1 MQPIPQSVAE
11 KTIFSQLSIPYF
23 YALFKQKKGIMKKG
37 MTTIYDIARTLGI
50 SASTVSRAL
59 RNHPDISQA
68 MVEKIKSTAKKLN
81 YRPNTIAQSLK
92 ERKTKVIGVVIPEI
106 LNHFYMSVL
115 SGIEDIV
122 FRKGYQ
128 VMVCKSG
135 ENYQREVLNTESLS
149 GQVDGILACVSQE
162 TRKYEHFKDVKKH
175 NIPLV
180 FFDRAAERISSSKV
194 MMNDEAIVY
203 TLTEHLIKSGYQNI
217 VLITGPDHLGFCKN
231 QIKGY
236 TNALLHH
243 GFKLKETSILSEG
256 LDFQKGSASFQKA
269 MRLEPAPD
277 ALIAANDPIA
287 MAIYLEAQKANIQL
301 GSKLGLASAGSDPV
315 FGLLNP
321 SVTNLQSKGFEMGG
335 RAAQLCIHEIEK
347 QGNILKTEKE
357 MLSGDLVIRQSSTKT
372 GSGLVVSSY
381 SKYLNQKEGG
391 DPLVYIY

>member
-1 MQPIPQSVAE
+1 
-11 KTIFSQLSIPYF
+11 
-23 YALFKQKKGIMKKG
+23 MKKG
-37 MTTIYDIARTLGI
+37 MTTIYDIAETLGI

-59 RNHPDISQA
+59 RNHPDISQV
-68 MVEKIKSTAKKLN
+68 MVDKIKVAAKKLN

-115 SGIEDIV
+115 SGIEDIA

-128 VMVCKSG
+128 VMVSKSG
-135 ENYQREVLNTESLS
+135 ESYQREVLNIESLS
-149 GQVDGILACVSQE
+149 GQVDGILACISQE

-180 FFDRAAERISSSKV
+180 FFDRAAERVASSKV

-203 TLTEHLIKSGYQNI
+203 SLTEHLIKSGYQNI
-217 VLITGPDHLGFCKN
+217 ALLTGPDHLGFCKN
-231 QIKGY
+231 QTKGY
-236 TNALLHH
+236 SNALLHH
-243 GFKLKETSILSEG
+243 GFILDKSFILNDG
-256 LDFQKGSASFQKA
+256 LDFQKGRLAFQKI
-269 MRLEPAPD
+269 MKLQPLPD

-287 MAIYLEAQKANIQL
+287 MAIYLETQKANIQL
-301 GSKLGLASAGSDPV
+301 GSQMGLASAGSDPF

-335 RAAQLCIHEIEK
+335 RAAQLCIYEIEK
-347 QGNILKTEKE
+347 QGGVLKAEKE
-357 MLSGDLVIRQSSTKT
+357 TLSGDLIIRQSSTKT
-372 GSGLVVSSY
+372 SHGLVVSSY
-381 SKYLNQKEGG
+381 SKYLNQKDSG

>member
-1 MQPIPQSVAE
+1 
-11 KTIFSQLSIPYF
+11 
-23 YALFKQKKGIMKKG
+23 MKKG

-68 MVEKIKSTAKKLN
+68 MVEKIKITAKKLN

-115 SGIEDIV
+115 NGIEDIV

-128 VMVCKSG
+128 VMVSKSG
-135 ENYQREVLNTESLS
+135 ENYQREVLNIESLS

-162 TRKYEHFKDVKKH
+162 TRKYEHFKDVKNH

-180 FFDRAAERISSSKV
+180 FFDRAAERIASSKV
-194 MMNDEAIVY
+194 VMNDEAIVY
-203 TLTEHLIKSGYQNI
+203 ALTEHLIKSGYQNI
-217 VLITGPDHLGFCKN
+217 ALITGPDYLGFCKN
-231 QIKGY
+231 QVKGY

-243 GFKLKETSILSEG
+243 GVGLRQSLILNDG
-256 LDFQKGSASFQKA
+256 LDFQKGRASFQKV
-269 MRLEPAPD
+269 MRLETAPD
-277 ALIAANDPIA
+277 GLIAGNDPIA

-301 GSKLGLASAGSDPV
+301 GSQLGLASAGSDPV
-315 FGLLNP
+315 FGLLHP

-347 QGNILKTEKE
+347 QGSILKAERE
-357 MLSGDLVIRQSSTKT
+357 ILSGDMIIRQSSTKT